1 MGHAARHSPGLDGGN
16 ALRQAGRPY
25 LPPGPGGH
33 LAGSTRGAPPQ
44 RREAGALAP
53 RCHLEPGAWRTPA
66 RLLAVSQE
74 TPTQVSEATPIR
86 RPAVGQSPGAHRLV
100 TKLVW

>member
-33 LAGSTRGAPPQ
+33 LAGSTRGAPLSA
-44 RREAGALAP
+44 E
-53 RCHLEPGAWRTPA
+53 
-66 RLLAVSQE
+66 
-74 TPTQVSEATPIR
+74 
-86 RPAVGQSPGAHRLV
+86 RLV
-100 TKLVW
+100 PWRHAAI